1 MITETA
7 PAKINL
13 YLHVGPLRADGLHD
27 LASLFVFTEDGD
39 VITVEPASDISL
51 QVTGPF
57 ASALKGA
64 PPEQNLVWKAAA
76 LLQSECGVT
85 DGAAITL
92 EKNLPVAAGVGGGS
106 ADAAAALRALIRLW
120 NVEIA
125 QERLERFAFSLGADV
140 PACLKRTPMNVSG
153 AGETLSP
160 GPSLAPMWVSLVNP
174 RIGMPTG
181 PVFRAFD
188 AANQD
193 PEQPFLAPS
202 FAASCDG
209 ARVLMATTRND
220 LEAPARALAP
230 AIGKTL
236 SFLAQRPGALG
247 ARMSGSGATCFAL
260 FPSAEGARR
269 TERAARSCGWWAL
282 ASRLCVG

>member
-7 PAKINL
+7 PAKVNL

-39 VITVEPASDISL
+39 IISVKPAKDISL

-57 ASALKGA
+57 ADALKGA
-64 PPEQNLVWKAAA
+64 PPEQNLVWKAAV
-76 LLQSECGVT
+76 LLQRECGVAK
-85 DGAAITL
+85 GAAITL

-125 QERLERFAFSLGADV
+125 QEKLERLAFALGADV
-140 PACLKRTPMNVSG
+140 PACLSRAPVNVSG
-153 AGETLSP
+153 AGEKLSP
-160 GPSLAPMWVSLVNP
+160 GPALAPVWAALVNP
-174 RIGMPTG
+174 RIEMPTG
-181 PVFRAFD
+181 PVFRSFD
-188 AANQD
+188 AVNAH
-193 PEQPFLAPS
+193 PAQPFLAPL
-202 FAASCDG
+202 FPASCEG
-209 ARVLMATTRND
+209 ARALMATTHND
-220 LEAPARALAP
+220 LETPARALAP
-230 AIGKTL
+230 AIEETL
-236 SFLAQRPGALG
+236 AFLAQRPGALG

-269 TERAARSCGWWAL
+269 TERAARARGWWAL